1 MKIRKHL
8 LEVIIKDII
17 FYEVK
22 NTGKNFDEL
31 MKDFYSSETF
41 DKLSNYET
49 GLYRE
54 SPWYVYELYQIEKQN
69 GKLIQ
74 TEV

>member
-1 MKIRKHL
+1 MNIQKHL
-8 LEVIIKDII
+8 LEGIIKDII
-17 FYEVK
+17 FFEAK
-22 NTGKNFDEL
+22 NTGKNIDIL

>member
-1 MKIRKHL
+1 MNVQKHL
-8 LEVIIKDII
+8 LEGIIKDII
-17 FYEVK
+17 FFEAK
-22 NTGKNFDEL
+22 NTGKNIDIL

-74 TEV
+74 TEI

>member
-1 MKIRKHL
+1 MNIQKHL
-8 LEVIIKDII
+8 LEGIIKDII
-17 FYEVK
+17 FFEAK
-22 NTGKNFDEL
+22 NTGKNIDIL

-54 SPWYVYELYQIEKQN
+54 SPWYVYELYQNEKQN

>member
-1 MKIRKHL
+1 MGQ
-8 LEVIIKDII
+8 
-17 FYEVK
+17 
-22 NTGKNFDEL
+22 GKG
-31 MKDFYSSETF
+31 KDFYSSETF

>member
-1 MKIRKHL
+1 MNIQKHL
-8 LEVIIKDII
+8 LEGIIKDII
-17 FYEVK
+17 FFEAK
-22 NTGKNFDEL
+22 NTGKNIDIL

-74 TEV
+74 TEI

>member
-1 MKIRKHL
+1 MNVQKHL
-8 LEVIIKDII
+8 LEGIIKDII
-17 FYEVK
+17 FFEAK
-22 NTGKNFDEL
+22 NTGKNIDIL